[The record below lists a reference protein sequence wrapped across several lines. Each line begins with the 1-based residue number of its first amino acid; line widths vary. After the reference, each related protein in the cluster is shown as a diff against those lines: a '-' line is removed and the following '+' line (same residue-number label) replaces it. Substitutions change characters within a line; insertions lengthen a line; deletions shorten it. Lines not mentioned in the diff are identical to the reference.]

1 MFCFYHFQ
9 LFFRQIMFAL
19 IRKISVFLMICARIY
34 LEVFVIFNQFH
45 YLQIFDKF
53 LNQFHRI
60 TQLRTRFDD
69 G

>member
-1 MFCFYHFQ
+1 
-9 LFFRQIMFAL
+9 MFAL
-19 IRKISVFLMICARIY
+19 IRKTSVFSMICARIR
-34 LEVFVIFNQFH
+34 LEGFVIFNQLR
-45 YLQIFDKF
+45 YSQIFDTF

>member
-1 MFCFYHFQ
+1 
-9 LFFRQIMFAL
+9 MFAL